1 MCGIAGFFHHDHLT
15 QADLGNMG
23 DAIVHRGPDASGTY
37 WDEQVG
43 LMHRRLSIIDLSDA
57 GIQPMHSD
65 DEQLVITF
73 NGEIYNFPEL
83 REELVQLGYTFRSHT
98 DTEVI
103 LGLYKHFGAACLDK
117 LNGMFAFAIWDKH
130 AKTLFLARDRIGKK
144 PLYYYNKDGA
154 FYFASELKAILTL
167 PGIDK
172 SIRDDAVYDFFAY
185 QYVPDPK
192 TIFSHMHKLPP
203 GHCMTVSAVDIQ
215 IEQYWDISFA
225 HKTADTLAQAKDTLS
240 TLLFA
245 KTKARML
252 ADVKLG
258 AFLSGGVDSSGV
270 VAMMSQL
277 SDTPVNTCTIGFDDP
292 RFNEAE
298 FARQVA
304 QQYECQHH
312 EFVVQKDVAAE
323 LEQIVSYFDEPF
335 ADPSLVP
342 TFFVSELAKQAV
354 TVAVAGDGGDEVF
367 AGYEKYTLDVLENK
381 LRQKFPKGLREALF
395 PRLANLCQ
403 KSSHTFFKKGN
414 SLLTSLSQDPAM
426 GFYITNSQIT
436 DATWD
441 RLAKPEFKAALGDYH
456 PASVTL
462 ATYDTADGDNHFD
475 KILYTDLKTYL
486 PGGILVKVDRMSM
499 ANSLEVRAPIL
510 DKDVIEYAATL
521 PIDMKY
527 KDGDKKHIL
536 KETFKPLLPDDVLY
550 RKKMGFSVPLATWF
564 REHIHELSKSYLF
577 DSTYGIR
584 DYFEIDSVRQLW
596 DEHQAEAADH
606 SAVLWS
612 LLMFQMWYGRYVD
625 TACKGSA

>member
-1 MCGIAGFFHHDHLT
+1 MCGIAGFLKPGYEKLSSP
-15 QADLGNMG
+15 DLVKMG
-23 DAIVHRGPDASGTY
+23 KAILHRGPDATDTY
-37 WDEQVG
+37 LDEHIG
-43 LMHRRLSIIDLSDA
+43 LVHRRLSIIDLSDA
-57 GIQPMHSD
+57 GIQPMFSSD
-65 DEQLVITF
+65 RQCVIVF
-73 NGEIYNFPEL
+73 NGEIYNFPQL
-83 REELVQLGYTFRSHT
+83 RAELVSEGYNFHSQT

-103 LGLYKHFGAACLDK
+103 LALYQRDGVKCLEH
-117 LNGMFAFAIWDKH
+117 LNGMFAFALWDI
-130 AKTLFLARDRIGKK
+130 AKQELFLARDRIGKK
-144 PLYYYNKDGA
+144 PLYYYEDNDKFA
-154 FYFASELKAILTL
+154 FASEIKALLTL
-167 PGIDK
+167 PDVK
-172 SIRDDAVYDFFAY
+172 KDIRDDAVYDFFAY

-203 GHCMTVSAVDIQ
+203 GHFMLIKDGEKH
-215 IEQYWDISFA
+215 IEQYWDVSFA
-225 HKTADTLAQAKDTLS
+225 NKTNENFAQVKDRLA
-240 TLLFA
+240 TLLYD

-304 QQYECQHH
+304 EQYQCQHH
-312 EFVVQKDVAAE
+312 EFMVQKDVAQE
-323 LEQIVSYFDEPF
+323 LEHIVSYFDEPF

-342 TFFVSELAKQAV
+342 TFFVSELARDAV
-354 TVAVAGDGGDEVF
+354 TVAIAGDGGDEVF

-381 LRQKFPKGLREALF
+381 LREKFPKGIRENVFPKLAKLF
-395 PRLANLCQ
+395 Q

-436 DATWD
+436 DKTWD
-441 RLAKPEFKAALGDYH
+441 KIAKPEFKSTLDNYH
-456 PASVTL
+456 PAQITL
-462 ATYDTADGDNHFD
+462 DAYDKADGDNHFD

-510 DKDVIEYAATL
+510 DKAVIEFAATL
-521 PIDMKY
+521 PIEMKY

-536 KETFKPLLPDDVLY
+536 KETFKPLLPDDLLY

-564 REHIHELSKSYLF
+564 REHIHDLAKRYLF
-577 DSTYGIR
+577 DSPCGIR
-584 DYFEIDSVRQLW
+584 DYFDISAVKHLW
-596 DEHQAEAADH
+596 DEHQQKKADH
-606 SAVLWS
+606 STVLWS
-612 LLMFQMWYGRYVD
+612 LLMFQMWFSRYM
-625 TACKGSA
+625 A